1 MFYNINFDENSRN
14 MFESI
19 GIDREL
25 LLREA
30 GIPPRAVNDDKFQL
44 TSDQYKRLIEVMDQ
58 HINAEFTVEISK
70 VDSVASFNPEFFA
83 GLCAENGLECIRR
96 ISKYKRLVAPIE
108 MNLVEDNER
117 ISISYV
123 YSDGTPV
130 PSMMFVYAQIS
141 ILSIIRKGTG
151 IETLKPK
158 KICGSSEYPI
168 EAVKY
173 FNLTPFITSE
183 GNEIVFS
190 KEDLMRPFI
199 TKNNRMWDY
208 LENEL
213 NHRLREMEVDQ
224 SFSAIV
230 RRTLLDLLPSGI
242 SNAEKIS
249 FELGVSKRTLQRRLK
264 EENTTFNQQLNH
276 VRELMVRNYLKMDM
290 GLDEIAFLVNY
301 SDAKSLSRA
310 FKVWTGM
317 SVTDYRY
324 RLQSSVE

>member
-1 MFYNINFDENSRN
+1 MFYDINFDEDSKK
-14 MFESI
+14 MFGGI
-19 GIDREL
+19 GIDL
-25 LLREA
+25 DIVLREA
-30 GIPPRAVNDDKFQL
+30 GIPPRAVNDNKFQL
-44 TSDQYKRLIEVMDQ
+44 TSDQYKRLIAAMDEYMNVEC
-58 HINAEFTVEISK
+58 IIEISK

-96 ISKYKRLVAPIE
+96 ISKYKKIVAPIQI
-108 MNLVEDNER
+108 NLVEDNER
-117 ISISYV
+117 VSISYV
-123 YSDGTPV
+123 YNDGTPV
-130 PSMMFVYAQIS
+130 PRMMIVHAQIS

-151 IETLKPK
+151 IEALKPK
-158 KICGSSEYPI
+158 KISGSLEYPI
-168 EAVKY
+168 KAVEY
-173 FNLTPFITSE
+173 FNLTPSITSE

-208 LENEL
+208 LESEL

-230 RRTLLDLLPSGI
+230 RRTLLELLPSGF
-242 SNAEKIS
+242 SDAEKIS

-290 GLDEIAFLVNY
+290 SLDEIAFLVNY

-317 SVTDYRY
+317 SVTDYRSELSY
-324 RLQSSVE
+324 